1 MKVKRRQIKR
11 GRVEMIPMIDT
22 IVILLI
28 FYMSFA
34 RFAEMERESRIK
46 LPTAR
51 SGDENRKT
59 SNQIVVNMVSA
70 DDVNVAGQ
78 PYKVGDLPNLLRRMK
93 ASNPQLDSLILRGSR
108 DMTYKDL
115 SAFMKVCAKCGI
127 ADVAFATMEK

>member
-51 SGDENRKT
+51 SGDEFRKT
-59 SNQIVVNMVSA
+59 SNQIVVNMVSV

-93 ASNPQLDSLILRGSR
+93 ASNPQLDSLILRGNR

>member
-34 RFAEMERESRIK
+34 RFAEMERESSIK
-46 LPTAR
+46 LPTAQ
-51 SGDENRKT
+51 SGDEFRKT
-59 SNQIVVNMVSA
+59 PNQIVVNMVSA

-78 PYKVGDLPNLLRRMK
+78 PYKVDDLPNLLRRMK
-93 ASNPQLDSLILRGSR
+93 AANPQLDSLILRGSR
-108 DMTYKDL
+108 DMSYRDL